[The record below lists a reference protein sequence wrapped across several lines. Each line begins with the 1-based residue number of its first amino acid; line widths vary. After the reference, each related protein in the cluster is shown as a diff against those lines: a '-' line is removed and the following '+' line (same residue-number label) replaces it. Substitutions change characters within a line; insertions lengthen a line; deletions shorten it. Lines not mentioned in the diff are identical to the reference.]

1 MYRAK
6 INVASLIF
14 KAVLW
19 ALLLGILL
27 GYLFGYRYI
36 LVNGWSSEPYI
47 PYHSIILTSST
58 KLQNLKVGDFITYTS
73 SNKTIFIFMKRSPSL
88 LLFQSDLSGKTIFSK
103 QSNVTHQIIAIKY
116 DGYFVEDE
124 EFTAI
129 IDGKPYSMKF
139 GYNIDEEGNISET
152 KETSIST
159 NCNIITMQR
168 TYNQDGTFII
178 DAQKEYK
185 NFDQVVGR
193 VVGYSTVIGKTLF
206 LLKENKLI
214 LLGVFACFV
223 VLLLVKEEFSKEK
236 LRSYK

>member
-73 SNKTIFIFMKRSPSL
+73 SN
-88 LLFQSDLSGKTIFSK
+88 KTIFSK